1 MEYGAVIAVTGT
13 SGKAARIR
21 ELSGGSFLGIEE
33 RIILNFRS
41 AGVDEIAVVAG
52 PQKKLIRRLQNQGA
66 VFLREKDPDPEM
78 FTLVRRGLEYFRDR
92 CKKIFICPES
102 VPFFTEQTVRLMMK
116 QTSDVVICCSGGK
129 KGHPVML
136 DSAVVERILSYHG
149 EGGLSGAIASLGTEP
164 LLLETGDAGTI
175 SDAATKEE
183 FAALVRRHD
192 AEILRPEIRIS
203 LSGKQSFFDGESA
216 VLLQQIDRCGNVR
229 EACGKTGISYSKAW
243 DMIRLAEE
251 GLGGKIV
258 ERRAGGKD
266 GGGADITERGRK
278 LAELYQR
285 YEEAV
290 RYYSREKYCEIFLE
304 SGFFHQEE

>member
-21 ELSGGSFLGIEE
+21 KLSGGSFLGIEE

-229 EACGKTGISYSKAW
+229 EACEKTGISYSKAW

>member
-1 MEYGAVIAVTGT
+1 MEYGAVIAITGT
-13 SGKAARIR
+13 SGKAARIQ
-21 ELSGGSFLGIEE
+21 ELGGGSFLGIEE

-66 VFLREKDPDPEM
+66 VFLREKDPAPEM

-92 CKKIFICPES
+92 CERIFICPES

-136 DSAVVERILSYHG
+136 TSAVADRILSYQG
-149 EGGLSGAIASLGTEP
+149 DGGLSGAIAALGTEP
-164 LLLETGDAGTI
+164 LLLETGDEGTI

-183 FAALVRRHD
+183 FTAMVRRHD

-203 LSGKQSFFDGESA
+203 FSGKQSFFDGESA
-216 VLLQQIDRCGNVR
+216 ALLQQIERCGNVR
-229 EACGKTGISYSKAW
+229 EACEKTGISYSKAW
-243 DMIRLAEE
+243 DLIRLAEE

-266 GGGADITERGRK
+266 GGSASVTERGRT
-278 LAELYQR
+278 LTELYQR
-285 YEEAV
+285 YEEAL
-290 RYYSREKYCEIFLE
+290 RNYSGEKYRELFLE

>member
-1 MEYGAVIAVTGT
+1 MGYGAVIAVTGT

-21 ELSGGSFLGIEE
+21 ELGGGFLGIEE

-41 AGVDEIAVVAG
+41 AGVEEIAVVAG

-66 VFLREKDPDPEM
+66 VFLREKDSAPEM
-78 FTLVRRGLEYFRDR
+78 FKLVRRGLEYFRDR
-92 CKKIFICPES
+92 CDRIFICPES
-102 VPFFTEQTVRLMMK
+102 VPFFTEQTVRLMME
-116 QTSDVVICCSGGK
+116 QTADVVICCSGGK

-136 DSAVVERILSYHG
+136 DSNVVDRILSYHG

-175 SDAATKEE
+175 SEAATKEE
-183 FAALVRRHD
+183 FTALVRRHD

-203 LSGKQSFFDGESA
+203 FSGKQSFFDGETA
-216 VLLQQIDRCGNVR
+216 ALLQQIERCGNVR
-229 EACGKTGISYSKAW
+229 EACEKTGISYSKAW

-266 GGGADITERGRK
+266 GGGASVTERGRT
-278 LAELYQR
+278 LTELYQR

-290 RYYSREKYCEIFLE
+290 RNYSGEMYRELFLE

>member
-1 MEYGAVIAVTGT
+1 MGYGAVIAVTGT

-21 ELSGGSFLGIEE
+21 ELGGGFLGIEE

-66 VFLREKDPDPEM
+66 VFLREKDPAPEM

-92 CKKIFICPES
+92 CDRIFICPES
-102 VPFFTEQTVRLMMK
+102 VPFFTEQTVRLMME
-116 QTSDVVICCSGGK
+116 QTADVVICCSGGK

-136 DSAVVERILSYHG
+136 DSNVVDRILSYHG

-175 SDAATKEE
+175 SEAATKEE
-183 FAALVRRHD
+183 FTALVRRHD

-203 LSGKQSFFDGESA
+203 FSGKQSFFDGETA
-216 VLLQQIDRCGNVR
+216 ALLQQIERCGNVR
-229 EACGKTGISYSKAW
+229 EACEKTGISYSKAW

-266 GGGADITERGRK
+266 GGGASVTERGRT
-278 LAELYQR
+278 LTELYQR

-290 RYYSREKYCEIFLE
+290 RNYSREMYRELFLE